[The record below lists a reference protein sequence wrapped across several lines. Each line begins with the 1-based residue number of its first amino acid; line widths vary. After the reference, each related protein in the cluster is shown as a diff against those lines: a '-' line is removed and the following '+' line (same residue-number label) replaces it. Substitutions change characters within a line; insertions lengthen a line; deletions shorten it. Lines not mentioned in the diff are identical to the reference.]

1 MSVSRRAGLLALT
14 VFSAAAGGAPTEGS
28 MPVYSRLP
36 ELLSADGRVVEV
48 EARYVEVDARMRPVG
63 EPVLAG
69 HVDLVLADGGALML
83 EPHWSAEAR
92 RPAAERDQWR
102 GAAVR
107 VQGTMHAVCP
117 EPEIPVAARVGPCL
131 RGVRVIGAAGAGSGP
146 G

>member
-1 MSVSRRAGLLALT
+1 MSNARRAALLAL
-14 VFSAAAGGAPTEGS
+14 AASTARAAAPTEGS
-28 MPVYSRLP
+28 MSVFSRLP
-36 ELLSADGRVVEV
+36 ELLSADGRVVDV

-69 HVDLVLADGGALML
+69 HVDLVLADGAALML
-83 EPHWSAEAR
+83 EPHWSEEAR
-92 RPAAERDQWR
+92 RPAAEREQWR
-102 GAAVR
+102 GASVR

-131 RGVRVIGAAGAGSGP
+131 RGARVLGPAGAGPRP